1 MGLAQCAGARLH
13 EGKQEA
19 FEEAGGFVEGLFQ
32 RVVDVYVEFFGFVD
46 VVADAVE
53 EDRVD
58 EFLGNVGFGGDED
71 ARGGVDG
78 VWCPFLWLGDFEEGL
93 PLRECWEDFE
103 RFGEGPGFV
112 AGEEET
118 DPAVFAC

>member
-1 MGLAQCAGARLH
+1 M
-13 EGKQEA
+13 
-19 FEEAGGFVEGLFQ
+19 
-32 RVVDVYVEFFGFVD
+32 YVEFFGFVD

-53 EDRVD
+53 EDGVD

-78 VWCPFLWLGDFEEGL
+78 VWRPFLWLGDFEEGL

-103 RFGEGPGFV
+103 GFGERPGFV